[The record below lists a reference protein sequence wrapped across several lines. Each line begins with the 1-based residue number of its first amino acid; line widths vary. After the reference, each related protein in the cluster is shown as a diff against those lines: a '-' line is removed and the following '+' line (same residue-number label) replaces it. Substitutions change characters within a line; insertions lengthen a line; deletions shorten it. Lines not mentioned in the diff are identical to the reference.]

1 MWPCSASR
9 PSSSL
14 TGAPES
20 GTGEAAFRARAG
32 ALTLLYLA
40 SPMDR
45 SILLAMLAEAA
56 TGADVMDTVDVPDP
70 DDPVPLEIIADP
82 YLVEPADPNADPD
95 APIGWDTTLRPSQ
108 AGKDLLFV
116 GAVLERWL
124 HDCPAGPLELGPEA
138 APALSAL
145 LGGWSSTVIH
155 ALAAKPLTITEVTES
170 IEILDY
176 ELVEERIEEMETA
189 GLLTVLEKE
198 GEEHFA
204 ATEWLRM
211 AVAPLGAAA
220 RQEVH
225 HPLEDTA
232 PIAALDVQTAFLL
245 TLPLLE
251 LPEELAG
258 TCSLA
263 VELEEGVVHSPA
275 GVTVRLDRG
284 RVLACETR
292 VEGDADSWASATASE
307 WLEMVIEADPAGA
320 SVGGDPRLTGALL
333 HGLHETL
340 FGWAADG

>member
-1 MWPCSASR
+1 
-9 PSSSL
+9 L

-20 GTGEAAFRARAG
+20 GTGEGAFRARAG

-56 TGADVMDTVDVPDP
+56 TGADVMDGVDVPGP

-108 AGKDLLFV
+108 AGRALLFV
-116 GAVLERWL
+116 GTVLERWL
-124 HDCPAGPLELGPEA
+124 DACPDDPLELGPAA

-155 ALAAKPLTITEVTES
+155 ALAAKPLTIAEVTKS

-176 ELVEERIEEMETA
+176 ELVEERIEEMAAT
-189 GLLTVLEKE
+189 GLVDVLEE
-198 GEEHFA
+198 GGEERFA

-220 RQEVH
+220 RQEVR

-232 PIAALDVQTAFLL
+232 PIAALDVQAAFLL

-251 LPEELAG
+251 LPKQLSG
-258 TCSLA
+258 ICSLA
-263 VELEEGVVHSPA
+263 VSLEEGVPDSPA
-275 GVTVRLDRG
+275 GVTVG
-284 RVLACETR
+284 VEQGQIVSCEMGLGKD
-292 VEGDADSWASATASE
+292 VDAWAVASAAD
-307 WLEMVIEADPAGA
+307 WLDTVIEVDTKQIRA
-320 SVGGDPRLTGALL
+320 GGDCHLAGTLL
-333 HGLHETL
+333 NVLHERL
-340 FGWAADG
+340 FGLPVG